1 MDFQGLF
8 RNLTYRDQAQEAIR
22 HLIFT
27 GTYKPG
33 QRLKEAE
40 ISQKLGISRAPV
52 REAIQTL
59 ANDGL
64 IELVPH
70 KGAIVANFDA
80 WEVRQLYEVRE
91 ALEVMAARLAAE
103 RASVQQLEKLQKLLE
118 TTTTVIEGSESTSYP
133 RDLDFHRGVLELA
146 GNPKLEKQASEIHA
160 QMQLVRLWSGS
171 RPGRA
176 SESYEEHVAVF
187 EALREKD
194 PEEAERA
201 MRNHIS
207 NGLKNM
213 MEILATK
220 DTGAARG
227 LVRST
232 GGSA

>member
-70 KGAIVANFDA
+70 KGAIVANFDVR
-80 WEVRQLYEVRE
+80 EVRQLYEVRE

-146 GNPKLEKQASEIHA
+146 GNPKL
-160 QMQLVRLWSGS
+160 QLVRLWSGS